1 LWSLL
6 WAVVC
11 TALVVGLAYWATKL
25 VASGKWRGFHGRG
38 KRAEQME
45 VLSRL
50 TLGRDQRLVLVHC
63 GGRYL
68 LLGVTTGH
76 VEMLT
81 ELSAEEAEVFMTQE
95 EPPEPVQQGQR
106 MDFSQALGLVL
117 RQKREK
123 R

>member
-1 LWSLL
+1 
-6 WAVVC
+6 
-11 TALVVGLAYWATKL
+11 
-25 VASGKWRGFHGRG
+25 
-38 KRAEQME
+38 
-45 VLSRL
+45 
-50 TLGRDQRLVLVHC
+50 VLVRC

-76 VEMLT
+76 VETLL
-81 ELSAEEAEVFMTQE
+81 ELSSEEAEVFMTQE
-95 EPPEPVQQGQR
+95 EPPEPEHLGQR